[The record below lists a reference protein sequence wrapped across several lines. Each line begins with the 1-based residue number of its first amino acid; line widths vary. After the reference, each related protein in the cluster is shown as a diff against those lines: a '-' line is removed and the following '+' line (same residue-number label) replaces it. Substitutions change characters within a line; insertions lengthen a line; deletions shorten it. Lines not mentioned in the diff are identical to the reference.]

1 MNTLIRSPKVTFHSG
16 QLQLFFFAFDMNA
29 VVSIVDQTGVSYN
42 LQKDPEWASGLMM
55 EFPDVESFS
64 IASIALKLHYDAL
77 NDR

>member
-1 MNTLIRSPKVTFHSG
+1 
-16 QLQLFFFAFDMNA
+16 MNA